1 MLIKYKKTNWLN
13 IILTSILYSDNSKT
27 KLSGNNS
34 FLRFINNNFKLN
46 ISNYKDILSL
56 FKLNKKFIEYYL
68 YYLFLPKFIKKL
80 DMSYITLDYYK
91 SNYYYNISENSTYNN
106 DFIKYDIP
114 NNEFDKYKKNIQSLK
129 KNPDYIIIN
138 LWTGP
143 YELSSYAK
151 NIEII
156 SKYMP
161 KLESILNFKNY
172 NIKTKGLSDY
182 KDNIIFNNDN
192 YKLDSC
198 IFENDSGIMAGITYN
213 NKKYIYRIN
222 TENSSKFMKY
232 KWDII
237 NKNGYKTLIYVK
249 TTNNKVSI
257 VSDNKDIIEK
267 ISSKPDNYYI
277 KLIKDKLTISKD
289 KQLEYFYKY
298 LKTKVKMTKEGI
310 IKKTK
315 EGIVK
320 MTKEDYIKK
329 IKKEYPYYVNLN
341 KYKIDELKQIYNKD
355 CKSIHLYYDGYNSCY
370 IDSLLVSLFN
380 ANNDIIKK
388 TILDAPLKYY
398 EECPKL
404 LDYGTRIRDELIKIY
419 EIISLQ
425 KETSEITECTNFRLL
440 LQKYYNSYKKHINNK
455 YDVIEWT
462 NTQNDYADIL
472 TFLTIIFNIPNT
484 LKFKLN
490 NRIEYKYFV
499 DLFSLDELLTTDK
512 IYIKNFYPKY
522 ERTFESE
529 NKYGKIEIFKK
540 RIEYLAA
547 PFLFILFN
555 RILLS
560 EKILTKIIPSLKI
573 KLKENSHNLY
583 LNSIIIH
590 RGGLNKDA
598 HYTCLYEC
606 KGIWYEYNDLNV
618 KNREII
624 GTFDKIIENDDYTE
638 NISGLLYC

>member
-13 IILTSILYSDNSKT
+13 IILTAILYSDNSKI
-27 KLSGNNS
+27 KLLSNNS

-56 FKLNKKFIEYYL
+56 FKLNKKFIKYYL

-80 DMSYITLDYYK
+80 DMSYITLDNYK
-91 SNYYYNISENSTYNN
+91 NNYYYNLSDNCSYNN
-106 DFIKYDIP
+106 DYIKYDIP
-114 NNEFDKYKKNIQSLK
+114 NNEFDKYKENIKSLK

-138 LWTGP
+138 LWSGT
-143 YELSSYAK
+143 YESSSYAK
-151 NIEII
+151 NIEFIC
-156 SKYMP
+156 KYMP

-172 NIKTKGLSDY
+172 KIKTKGLSDY
-182 KDNIIFNNDN
+182 KDDIIFNNDN

-232 KWDII
+232 DWNIII
-237 NKNGYKTLIYVK
+237 NKNGYKTLIFVK
-249 TTNNKVSI
+249 TTNNKVST
-257 VSDNKDIIEK
+257 VSENNDIMQK
-267 ISSKPDNYYI
+267 ISSKPDKYYM
-277 KLIKDKLTISKD
+277 KLIKQELILNKD
-289 KQLEYFYKY
+289 KQLEHFYKY
-298 LKTKVKMTKEGI
+298 FKTKKTKEGIVKMTKEGI
-310 IKKTK
+310 VKMTN

-341 KYKIDELKQIYNKD
+341 KYKIAELRQIYNKV
-355 CKSIHLYYDGYNSCY
+355 CNKIHLY
-370 IDSLLVSLFN
+370 VSLFN
-380 ANNDIIKK
+380 SNNDIIKR

-398 EECPKL
+398 DECPKL

-419 EIISLQ
+419 EIITLQ
-425 KETSEITECTNFRLL
+425 QEPSEITECTNFRLL
-440 LQKYYNSYKKHINNK
+440 LQKYYKSYKKYVNTK

-462 NTQNDYADIL
+462 ATQNDYADIL

-490 NRIEYKYFV
+490 DRIEYKYFV
-499 DLFSLDELLTTDK
+499 DLFSLDELLNTDK
-512 IYIKNFYPKY
+512 ILIKDFYPKY

-529 NKYGKIEIFKK
+529 NEYGEIEIFKK

-560 EKILTKIIPSLKI
+560 EKILTKVIPSLKI
-573 KLKENSHNLY
+573 KLKDNSHNLY

-590 RGGLNKDA
+590 RGSKEYG

-606 KGIWYEYNDLNV
+606 KGIWYEYDDLNV
-618 KNREII
+618 KNRLII
-624 GTFDKIIENDDYTE
+624 GTFDNIIDNDDYTE